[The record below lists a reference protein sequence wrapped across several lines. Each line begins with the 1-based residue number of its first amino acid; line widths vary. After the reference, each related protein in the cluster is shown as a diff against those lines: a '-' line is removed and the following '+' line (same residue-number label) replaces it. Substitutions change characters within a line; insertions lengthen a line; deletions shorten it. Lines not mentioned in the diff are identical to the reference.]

1 MSKIF
6 KSIEDIRKGLEKNPI
21 TKREVFMWGLVIGI
35 IIGIIIAST

>member
-6 KSIEDIRKGLEKNPI
+6 KSIEDIREGLEKNPI
-21 TKREVFMWGLVIGI
+21 TKREIFMWGLVIGI